1 MITATTP
8 SLPSSQNPIP
18 LASCPPPA
26 TMFQLQLRPTATSSE
41 QFASSLLL
49 HCKDHPNVF
58 NTIQPLFSA
67 FFSANPLFSTTS
79 SLFFAKQGGGGHPCF
94 QNSLAGRPTVCHS
107 QARYPFHTTA
117 SGNLAASFEQGAQR
131 SPFILQ
137 LHHIT
142 SPRPGSRPVDR
153 QPCNSVA
160 AQ

>member
-26 TMFQLQLRPTATSSE
+26 TMFQPQLRPTATSSE

-79 SLFFAKQGGGGHPCF
+79 SLFFAKQGGGGSPMLPKFSGWAAHSVPLPSTVPVPY
-94 QNSLAGRPTVCHS
+94 NSFRKSRRIVRA
-107 QARYPFHTTA
+107 
-117 SGNLAASFEQGAQR
+117 R
-131 SPFILQ
+131 SPTLTVYSATPP
-137 LHHIT
+137 HHIPT
-142 SPRPGSRPVDR
+142 SR
-153 QPCNSVA
+153 QPTS
-160 AQ
+160 